1 MAFKTVTI
9 TPSIPAGLY
18 AENDV
23 LFNPTKLKL
32 PGRGAKLISAYA
44 VDTQNQLNGDSVQLY
59 FFQKNTNDLGTQND
73 TADITDAE
81 FRANQFVGAAN
92 ISGQSVSTTALDNLT
107 VKFGDTF
114 ADTGDSSPNPL
125 GVPLSSIE
133 SGCAIYVAGIID
145 AVSTNPNFSVADS
158 VDLVFG
164 FEY

>member
-9 TPSIPAGLY
+9 TPSIAAGEY
-18 AENDV
+18 ALNDV

-32 PGRGAKLISAYA
+32 PGRGAKLISVYA
-44 VDTQNQLNGDSVQLY
+44 VDTENELNSDSVQLY
-59 FFQKNTNDLGTQND
+59 FFQKNTNDLGTQNA
-73 TADITDAE
+73 TANISDAE
-81 FRANQFVGAAN
+81 FRANQFIGAAY
-92 ISGQSVSTTALDNLT
+92 ISGTSVSTSALDNLT
-107 VKFGDTF
+107 VKYGDTF
-114 ADTGDSSPNPL
+114 ADTGDVDSTPL

-145 AVSTNPNFSVADS
+145 LVSTAPDFSSADS

>member
-1 MAFKTVTI
+1 MAFKTVTV
-9 TPSIPAGLY
+9 TPSIAAGEY
-18 AENDV
+18 AVNDV

-32 PGRGAKLISAYA
+32 PGRGAKLISVYA
-44 VDTQNQLNGDSVQLY
+44 VDMENQLNSDSVQLY
-59 FFQKNTNDLGTQND
+59 FFQKNTNDLGTQNA
-73 TADITDAE
+73 TANITDAQ
-81 FRANQFVGAAN
+81 FRANQFIGAAY
-92 ISGQSVSTTALDNLT
+92 ISAQSLSTAALDNFT

-114 ADTGDSSPNPL
+114 ADSSDNSPAPL

-145 AVSTNPNFSVADS
+145 VVSGAPNFSGADS